1 MKSPP
6 EVTEEGRRYIF
17 FMRELTV
24 RLFLDSETFSEIP
37 IKQGVF
43 AYAEAVETMI
53 IAYAVDDAPVKV
65 WDLTST
71 VLMPGDLKVALALK
85 SVEVVMHN
93 AGFDRTVL
101 KQSPGIDIAIERIHD
116 TMARAQSHSL
126 PGALGK
132 LCDIL
137 NVPVDQA
144 KDKRGHSLIQLFCKH
159 RPVNSQIRRATRKTH
174 PKEWAEFVEYA
185 RLDVEAMRAVYKKLP
200 NWNFKGFER
209 ELWQT
214 DMQINERGC
223 AIDMALVN
231 AAIKATEDTKA
242 ELSQRTSAAT
252 GGAVQKTTQRDKLLS
267 YIKSAYGVVFSDLTG
282 SMVEK
287 ALADENLSERLKELL
302 NMRAE
307 ASTTSTAKYRKFL
320 GATSKDG
327 RLRGMFGYCGASRTG
342 RWSGR
347 NVQLQNLPRPNM
359 PAEEIE
365 FGIKVLKADVQGLFF
380 DNVMGLASNAI
391 RGCLIAAQGKKLVI
405 ADLSNIEGRVCAWL
419 AGEKWKLKA
428 FEDFDEG
435 TGPDLYKLA
444 YARAFRIVHEKVDKQ
459 QRQVGKV
466 MELMLQYAGG
476 VGAFVTGANA
486 YGIDLVELAD
496 IAWDFIPV
504 GVREEAENMWDWA
517 VKEKRTYDL
526 SRKVFIVCDS
536 LKRLWRL
543 AHPGIVGLWGDVDS
557 AVRHVV
563 ENPGVTRDCGF
574 LKMRRDGAWLRIV
587 LPSGRALCY
596 PSPRLDSNGL
606 SYSGINPYSRKWQR
620 IRTYS
625 GKLVE
630 NIVQATARD
639 VLAVGIMN
647 AEKAEYEVVLHA
659 HDEIVSEVPDND
671 NFTAEG
677 LSKLMTTGIDWA
689 EGLPLAAAGFETY
702 RYRKE

>member
-1 MKSPP
+1 M
-6 EVTEEGRRYIF
+6 
-17 FMRELTV
+17 
-24 RLFLDSETFSEIP
+24 RLFLDSETYSETP

-43 AYAEAVETMI
+43 VYSESVETMI
-53 IAYAVDDAPVKV
+53 IAYAVDEGPVKV
-65 WDLTST
+65 WDLTSAT
-71 VLMPGDLKVALALK
+71 TMPGDLNAALALK
-85 SVEVVMHN
+85 AVEVVMHN

-101 KQSPGIDIAIERIHD
+101 KQSPGIDISVDRIHD

-132 LCDIL
+132 LCEIL

-144 KDKRGHSLIQLFCKH
+144 KDKRGHSLIQLFCKP
-159 RPVNSQIRRATRKTH
+159 RPKNSKIKRATSKTH
-174 PKEWAEFVEYA
+174 PKEWAEFIEYA

-209 ELWQT
+209 ELWKT
-214 DMQINERGC
+214 DMRINERGC

-242 ELSQRTSAAT
+242 ELSERTNAAT
-252 GGAVQKTTQRDKLLS
+252 GGAVQKTTQRDKLLG
-267 YIKSAYGVVFSDLTG
+267 YIKAAYGVVFSDLTG

-287 ALADENLSERLKELL
+287 ALADENLSQGLKELL
-302 NMRAE
+302 SMRAE

-327 RLRGMFGYCGASRTG
+327 RLRGMFAYCGASRTG

-347 NVQLQNLPRPNM
+347 NVQLQNLPRPSIS
-359 PAEEIE
+359 AEEIE
-365 FGIKVLKADVQGLFF
+365 FGIKTLKADAAGLFF

-391 RGCLIAAQGKKLVI
+391 RGCLIAAPGKKLVVS
-405 ADLSNIEGRVCAWL
+405 DLSNIEGRVCAWL
-419 AGEKWKLKA
+419 AEENWKLKA
-428 FEDFDEG
+428 FEDFDAG

-444 YARAFRIVHEKVDKQ
+444 YARAFRIQHEKVDKL
-459 QRQVGKV
+459 QRQIGKV

-486 YGIDLVELAD
+486 YGIDLIELAD

-504 GVREEAENMWDWA
+504 GVRTEAENMWEWA
-517 VKEKRTYDL
+517 VKEQRTYDL

-543 AHPGIVGLWGDVDS
+543 AHPGVVGLWGGVES
-557 AVRHVV
+557 AVRSVV
-563 ENPGVTRDCGF
+563 EVPNTTQECGF

-596 PSPRLDSNGL
+596 PSPRLDSDGL
-606 SYSGINPYSRKWQR
+606 SYSGVNPYSRKWQR

-647 AEKAEYEVVLHA
+647 AEKYGYQVVLHA
-659 HDEIVSEVPDND
+659 HDEIVAEVPDTD
-671 NFTAEG
+671 EFTAEG
-677 LSKLMTTGIDWA
+677 LSELMTTGIDWA
-689 EGLPLAAAGFETY
+689 GGLPLAAAGFETY